1 MITCCR
7 LVEFR
12 NCIFVS
18 TSISRMLVMLLGAV
32 SGDDLALFVIVF
44 VISIQI
50 DCILVYTTVLWIIAG
65 VGDS

>member
-1 MITCCR
+1 
-7 LVEFR
+7 
-12 NCIFVS
+12 
-18 TSISRMLVMLLGAV
+18 MLLGAV
-32 SGDDLALFVIVF
+32 SSDDLALFVIVF